1 MTYLTVWDKK
11 YAISRPRRMLTVD
24 GGGILGV
31 MSLEIL
37 AELES
42 QLAAATGEGADFR
55 LGRHFDYIA
64 GTSTGA
70 IIAAGLAIGMS
81 VTELLDF
88 YVKSGPA
95 MFDRAAIWQ
104 RLRNGFDDT
113 KLREMLKA
121 VMGERTLGA
130 TDLQCLLTIVT
141 RNATTD
147 LPWPVSNNP
156 FARYNDR
163 DRKDCNLQIPLW
175 QLVRASTAAPTYF
188 PPEVLQWDANDASKT
203 FTFVDGGTTPYNNPA
218 FLLFRMATAPEYRLN
233 WSRGEKNLM
242 LVSVGSGS
250 SPRAEEG
257 VRDHGRFLLTDGIG
271 LIGVLMGAAN
281 ADQDINCRTIG
292 RCVFGLPIEREIW
305 DMIPREGDQRTGS
318 PVSLD
323 KDLGRAFLYARYDPD
338 VTKDGLVALGL
349 PTMDPA
355 CLQKMEETKFIP
367 QMRDVGR
374 TYAKKHVR
382 ISDFG
387 GRLQ

>member
-1 MTYLTVWDKK
+1 
-11 YAISRPRRMLTVD
+11 MLTLD

-37 AELES
+37 AELEN
-42 QLAAATGEGADFR
+42 QLAKATGEGADFR
-55 LGRHFDYIA
+55 LGKHFDYIA

-81 VTELLDF
+81 VKELINF
-88 YVKSGPA
+88 YVESGPA

-104 RLRNGFDDT
+104 RLRTGFDDK
-113 KLREMLKA
+113 KLRQMLQQ
-121 VMGERTLGA
+121 VMGTRTLGA
-130 TDLQCLLTIVT
+130 VDLKCLLTIVT
-141 RNATTD
+141 RNATSD
-147 LPWPVSNNP
+147 SPWPVSNNP
-156 FARYNDR
+156 FAHYNDPT
-163 DRKDCNLQIPLW
+163 RKDCNLQIPLW

-188 PPEVLQWDANDASKT
+188 PPEVLQWDKDDPAKT
-203 FTFVDGGTTPYNNPA
+203 FTFVDGGTTPYKISA
-218 FLLFRMATAPEYRLN
+218 FLLFRMATAPEYRLG

-242 LVSVGSGS
+242 LVSVGTGS
-250 SPRAEEG
+250 SPRAESS

-281 ADQDINCRTIG
+281 VDQDINCRTVG
-292 RCVFGLPIEREIW
+292 RCVFGLPIDSELG
-305 DMIPREGDQRTGS
+305 DMIPRTGDPLTGS
-318 PVSLD
+318 AIPLNAD
-323 KDLGRAFLYARYDPD
+323 QGRAFLYARYDPD

-367 QMRDVGR
+367 QMQEVGR
-374 TYAKKHVR
+374 AFAKKHVR

-387 GRLQ
+387 DRLQ